1 VKVKRYSLRP
11 AIAMIELIIAIVVIG
26 IVLMSAPMLLQQAAK
41 SGYVAIQQEAINE
54 AASQV
59 NMVLGYHWDENSADE
74 RFIDPILTVAEGDAD
89 LNESNNN
96 TGRRAGTPKES
107 KRAFIRD
114 DGLRLPASNLGSDGG
129 DRDDIDDL
137 AGNAHLTLIETSAS
151 DYVEKTTIDINTSIS
166 YISDAISGGSYLDPG
181 GDKAIVFTPS
191 WTPSANSTNIKHI
204 QVTLTSSSGLEELKK
219 QIVLHAFSC
228 NIGATTLEE
237 REF

>member
-1 VKVKRYSLRP
+1 MKTKRLILRP

-74 RFIDPILTVAEGDAD
+74 RFIDPILTAAGGDTN
-89 LNESNNN
+89 LIEYNN

-107 KRAFIRD
+107 KRAFVRD
-114 DGLRLPASNLGSDGG
+114 DGLRLPASALGSDGG

-137 AGNAHLTLIETSAS
+137 AGNAQLTLIEDAAS

-166 YISDAISGGSYLDPG
+166 YISDAISGGTYLDPG
-181 GDKAIVFTPS
+181 GDKGIVFTPS

-204 QVTLTSSSGLEELKK
+204 QVMLTSSSGHEELEK